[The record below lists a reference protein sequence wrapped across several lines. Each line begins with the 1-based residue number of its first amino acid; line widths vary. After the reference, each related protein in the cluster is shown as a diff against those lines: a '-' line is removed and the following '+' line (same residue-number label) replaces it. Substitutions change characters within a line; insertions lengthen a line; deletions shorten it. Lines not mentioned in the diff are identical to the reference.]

1 MEESRDTSLNFS
13 VGGCNLSNDLL
24 RLVINDMSKRYSTAN
39 KPYIKV
45 HELSKV
51 YQTTTTDTVRS
62 LGQALFSKS
71 NQVIQN
77 VNTKV
82 AVDKASFTIQTG
94 DRLGIVGRNGA
105 GKSTLL
111 QMIAGLAEPSSG
123 KVEVEGRVTTVM
135 TLGVGLREDLTGRDN
150 IYIDGE
156 IQGKS
161 RQDVDQVIDEVIDFA
176 ELGEFIDYP
185 VRTYS
190 TGMKSRLAFSMIVH
204 IDPEIL
210 IIDEA
215 LSAGDAVFAT
225 KAGLKIK
232 EICNKGKIVILV
244 SHGMSTIVEMCNRC
258 LWMDNGHIVMD
269 GSPATVTNA
278 YLEAVRK
285 ADEAALLEKY
295 SRHIRSTSFRPGCEV
310 VKLEASYLDQRE
322 PRSLLMV
329 GKDVVL
335 RLQMRVD
342 VPLLAPDVRLQIMR
356 FDGLLLEECL
366 LSEAQ
371 AISKDD
377 FLGAIGYTIAL
388 TPMLLGWGL
397 YVVTCELLDQNEV
410 VAVKSTILEL
420 IDPAPPT
427 GGRPALLYPSHVFVE
442 PIS

>member
-1 MEESRDTSLNFS
+1 MS
-13 VGGCNLSNDLL
+13 NL
-24 RLVINDMSKRYSTAN
+24 YSTAI

-51 YQTTTTDTVRS
+51 YQTTTADTVRS

-71 NQVIQN
+71 NAVIQS

-82 AVDKASFTIQTG
+82 AVDKVSFTIQMG

-111 QMIAGLAEPSSG
+111 QMLAGLASPSSG
-123 KVEVEGRVTTVM
+123 TIEVEGHVTAVM
-135 TLGVGLREDLTGRDN
+135 TLGVGLREDFSGREN

-161 RQDVDQVIDEVIDFA
+161 RQDVDKVIDEVIEFA

-210 IIDEA
+210 IIDET
-215 LSAGDAVFAT
+215 LSAGDAVFSAKAT
-225 KAGLKIK
+225 QKIQ

-244 SHGMSTIVEMCNRC
+244 SHSMQTIVDMCNRC
-258 LWMDNGHIVMD
+258 LWMDNGRVVMD
-269 GSPATVTNA
+269 GPPAPVTSA
-278 YLEAVRK
+278 YLDAVRK
-285 ADEAALLEKY
+285 ADEAALQEKY
-295 SRHIRSTSFRPGCEV
+295 RRLVQATSFRPGCEV
-310 VKLEASYLDQRE
+310 VKLEASYLDEWE
-322 PRSLLMV
+322 PRSILLV

-342 VPLLAPDVRLQIMR
+342 VPLVAPDIRLQIMR
-356 FDGLLLEECL
+356 FDGLLLEESL
-366 LSEAQ
+366 LSETQ
-371 AISKDD
+371 TLSRDD
-377 FLGAIGYTIAL
+377 FLGSVGYTISL
-388 TPMLLGWGL
+388 TPQVLGWGL
-397 YVVTCELLDQNEV
+397 YVITCELLDQNEV
-410 VAVKSTILEL
+410 VAVKSAILEIL
-420 IDPAPPT
+420 DPTPPI
-427 GGRPALLYPSHVFVE
+427 GGRPALLYPCHVSVDVE
-442 PIS
+442 SIS